1 MIESVGVG
9 ALAMAI
15 AFLIGGLPSRRV
27 VTRLW
32 AVDLTT
38 VGTGNPGAGNATRS
52 VGLRAGILVAV
63 LDGLKG
69 LLPILGARA
78 LGLSGSMLA
87 LIGLAAVAGN
97 DWPVLFGR
105 RGGRGL
111 ATSVGVILAIDP
123 LLIWWP
129 ALWSA
134 IGWRIGGGIAGF
146 LGWGLLPF
154 VALAAGAPM
163 PTLAVS
169 AGLAVMMAL
178 RRYEGNDGPVESLG
192 PSRVLF
198 DDDEHRDRISAAR
211 AHQSVVAGAA
221 VLIIGYG
228 LAAWWILRRPD
239 AATLGL
245 AGIGLL
251 TLGIASEFGAKWMFG
266 ELFRE
271 GVSADGKKLRRASAF
286 RAALVGAGIARLI
299 PAGGAVTPVAMAW
312 TVRDE
317 TPGTSGAALRAT
329 VLNYGGLLLATGGG
343 FLWAAAWFP
352 ETPAR
357 PQIAVAGAIG
367 LALGLAFIA
376 GAARLRWLTRL
387 VPARWRDRVSA
398 SLQDRAITG
407 RTVVLLTM
415 RVALEAA
422 ALGLTLRAF
431 DIALSPS
438 RTLAT
443 FGASQLVGGLPG
455 TPGGL
460 GFTEAGL
467 AGALAFFGVNSA
479 IGPILVFRFI
489 SYWAPA
495 VAGLST
501 GGYQF
506 LRTRKAETPSSDG

>member
-1 MIESVGVG
+1 M
-9 ALAMAI
+9 ALAYVV
-15 AFLIGGLPSRRV
+15 GGLPSRRV
-27 VTRLW
+27 VERLW
-32 AVDLTT
+32 NVDLTA
-38 VGTGNPGAGNATRS
+38 VGTGNPGAGNATREI
-52 VGLRAGILVAV
+52 GLRAGLIIAV

-69 LLPILGARA
+69 LLPILGARMV
-78 LGLSGSMLA
+78 GVSGSMLA

-97 DWPVLFGR
+97 DWPLLLGR

-111 ATSVGVILAIDP
+111 ATSVGVLVAIHP
-123 LLIWWP
+123 LLMWWP

-146 LGWGLLPF
+146 FGWGLLPF
-154 VALAAGAPM
+154 VMIVTGASMSTVAL
-163 PTLAVS
+163 S
-169 AGLAVMMAL
+169 AGLAVMMSL
-178 RRYEGNDGPVESLG
+178 RRYEGNAGPVPTLG

-198 DDDEHRDRISAAR
+198 DDDEHRDQISAAR
-211 AHQSVVAGAA
+211 AHQSVIAVGA
-221 VLIIGYG
+221 VLIIAYG
-228 LAAWWILRRPD
+228 LGAWWILRQPD
-239 AATLGL
+239 AATLGV
-245 AGIGLL
+245 AGFGLL
-251 TLGIASEFGAKWMFG
+251 TLGIASEFAAKWMFG

-271 GVSADGKKLRRASAF
+271 GVTASGLRLDRGSAF

-317 TPGTSGAALRAT
+317 APGATGAALRAT

-343 FLWAAAWFP
+343 FLWASAWFP

-357 PQIAVAGAIG
+357 PQIAVAGAVG
-367 LALGLAFIA
+367 LTLGLGFIG
-376 GAARLRWLTRL
+376 GAAKLHWLTRL
-387 VPARWRDRVSA
+387 VPSRWRDRVRA
-398 SLQDRAITG
+398 TLQDRAITR
-407 RTVVLLTM
+407 RTVFLLTM
-415 RVALEAA
+415 RVGLEAA

-438 RTLAT
+438 RTLAV

-467 AGALAFFGVNSA
+467 AGALAFFGIRSA
-479 IGPILVFRFI
+479 IGPILVFRLI

-495 VAGLST
+495 LAGLST
-501 GGYQF
+501 GGYRF
-506 LRTRKAETPSSDG
+506 LRTRNSETASSEG